1 MTVNFSSEVYEAN
14 EGAGFVR
21 VCILKDIES
30 DEDLLINI
38 EAIEL
43 DPAEAIGTQLNNDCT
58 GISLYTIL
66 D

>member
-1 MTVNFSSEVYEAN
+1 MPFTLLLFLLTVVLTVNFSSEVYEVN

-43 DPAEAIGTQLNNDCT
+43 DPAEAIG
-58 GISLYTIL
+58 I
-66 D
+66 

>member
-1 MTVNFSSEVYEAN
+1 MRFTLLLFLLTVVLTVNFSSEVYEAN

-43 DPAEAIGTQLNNDCT
+43 DPAEAIGT
-58 GISLYTIL
+58 
-66 D
+66 